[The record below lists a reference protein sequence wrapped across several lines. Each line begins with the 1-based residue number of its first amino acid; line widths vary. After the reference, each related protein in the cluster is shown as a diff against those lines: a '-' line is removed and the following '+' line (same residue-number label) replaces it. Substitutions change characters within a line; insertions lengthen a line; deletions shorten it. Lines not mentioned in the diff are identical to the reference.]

1 MATPARLRV
10 PSRPRRNDHASVI
23 DGTRPRRI
31 RRGSVPFAAVRVP
44 RRVGV
49 PVAAVRVPRRGGV
62 PAAAVRV
69 PKRVA
74 VAVAAGLL
82 GLPVLLGGCS
92 GGTGQAVAGQG
103 YIAGRGTVVQLAPGD
118 REDPVEFTGR
128 TLDGARFDVTDHRGE
143 VVVVNVWGSWCPP
156 CIAEAADLQD
166 VWAAA
171 QGNGVQFVGI
181 NFRDNRDAALAHER
195 RFGVTYPSIEDE
207 AGETLLQLRGSLPPR
222 AIPSTLVLDRSGR
235 VSARVLGQ
243 VPAATLRALVSDA
256 LAEPS

>member
-1 MATPARLRV
+1 MATPARLRRPPRV
-10 PSRPRRNDHASVI
+10 PPH
-23 DGTRPRRI
+23 
-31 RRGSVPFAAVRVP
+31 AVRVP
-44 RRVGV
+44 MRVV
-49 PVAAVRVPRRGGV
+49 VVLAI
-62 PAAAVRV
+62 
-69 PKRVA
+69 
-74 VAVAAGLL
+74 GLL
-82 GLPVLLGGCS
+82 GLPTLLGGCS

-118 REDPVEFTGR
+118 RDDPVELTGR

-166 VWAAA
+166 VWAAD

-243 VPAATLRALVSDA
+243 VPAGTLRALVSDA

>member
-1 MATPARLRV
+1 MATPA
-10 PSRPRRNDHASVI
+10 
-23 DGTRPRRI
+23 
-31 RRGSVPFAAVRVP
+31 AVRTAS
-44 RRVGV
+44 RRVGG
-49 PVAAVRVPRRGGV
+49 ALAVS
-62 PAAAVRV
+62 
-69 PKRVA
+69 
-74 VAVAAGLL
+74 LL
-82 GLPVLLGGCS
+82 GLPFLLGGCS
-92 GGTGQAVAGQG
+92 SGTGQAVAGQG

-118 REDPVEFTGR
+118 RDDPVEFTGR
-128 TLDGARFDVTDHRGE
+128 TLDGARFHVTDHRGE

-156 CIAEAADLQD
+156 CIAEAADLQE
-166 VWAAA
+166 VWAAERA
-171 QGNGVQFVGI
+171 DGVQFVGI

>member
-1 MATPARLRV
+1 MATPARL
-10 PSRPRRNDHASVI
+10 PHPA
-23 DGTRPRRI
+23 
-31 RRGSVPFAAVRVP
+31 RVP
-44 RRVGV
+44 RS
-49 PVAAVRVPRRGGV
+49 VAAFVV
-62 PAAAVRV
+62 
-69 PKRVA
+69 
-74 VAVAAGLL
+74 GLL
-82 GLPVLLGGCS
+82 GLPLLLGGCS

-118 REDPVEFTGR
+118 RDDPVDFTGR
-128 TLDGARFDVTDHRGE
+128 TLDGSRFDVTDHRGD
-143 VVVVNVWGSWCPP
+143 VVVVNIWGSWCPP
-156 CIAEAADLQD
+156 CIAEAAALQD
-166 VWAAA
+166 VWA
-171 QGNGVQFVGI
+171 GNQAKGVQFVGI

-195 RFGVTYPSIEDE
+195 RFGVSYPSIEDE

>member
-1 MATPARLRV
+1 MAPSARHRPRSLRV
-10 PSRPRRNDHASVI
+10 VTAL
-23 DGTRPRRI
+23 
-31 RRGSVPFAAVRVP
+31 AV
-44 RRVGV
+44 
-49 PVAAVRVPRRGGV
+49 
-62 PAAAVRV
+62 
-69 PKRVA
+69 
-74 VAVAAGLL
+74 GLL
-82 GLPVLLGGCS
+82 GLPLLLGGCA

-103 YIAGRGTVVQLAPGD
+103 YIAGRGTVVQLAPDD
-118 REDPVEFTGR
+118 RDDPVEFAGR
-128 TLDGARFDVTDHRGE
+128 TLDGERFDVTDHRGE

-166 VWAAA
+166 VWAADEA
-171 QGNGVQFVGI
+171 RGVQFVGI

-195 RFGVTYPSIEDE
+195 RFGVTYPSIDDG

>member
-1 MATPARLRV
+1 MATPARQRH
-10 PSRPRRNDHASVI
+10 PS
-23 DGTRPRRI
+23 
-31 RRGSVPFAAVRVP
+31 RVP
-44 RRVGV
+44 RVVG
-49 PVAAVRVPRRGGV
+49 AL
-62 PAAAVRV
+62 
-69 PKRVA
+69 
-74 VAVAAGLL
+74 AAGLL
-82 GLPVLLGGCS
+82 GLPALLGGCS

-118 REDPVEFTGR
+118 RDGPVQLAGR

-166 VWAAA
+166 VWSANQAED
-171 QGNGVQFVGI
+171 VQFVGI

-195 RFGVTYPSIEDE
+195 RFGVTYPSIDDQ

-256 LAEPS
+256 LAEHS

>member
-1 MATPARLRV
+1 MA
-10 PSRPRRNDHASVI
+10 PR
-23 DGTRPRRI
+23 
-31 RRGSVPFAAVRVP
+31 AAVRTASQ
-44 RRVGV
+44 RVGGALV
-49 PVAAVRVPRRGGV
+49 
-62 PAAAVRV
+62 
-69 PKRVA
+69 
-74 VAVAAGLL
+74 AGLL
-82 GLPVLLGGCS
+82 GLPFLLGGCS
-92 GGTGQAVAGQG
+92 SGTGQAVAGQG

-118 REDPVEFTGR
+118 RDDPVEFTGR

-166 VWAAA
+166 VWAAERA
-171 QGNGVQFVGI
+171 NGVQFVGI

-195 RFGVTYPSIEDE
+195 RFGVTYPSIDDGS
-207 AGETLLQLRGSLPPR
+207 GETLLQLRGSLPPR

-243 VPAATLRALVSDA
+243 VPPATLRALVSDA